1 MALSGAFNQSTYGW
15 PQRESPEV
23 LRNNQYAES
32 AFFSGAAADFSA
44 VGTSAL
50 LDDLSG
56 VEGYHYIIWGW
67 QSVYIR
73 NTGSSFKHVTLEMK
87 DDTGKGEGL
96 IHGVSNNVTNTML
109 PQPLRF
115 PTGSAVNYEVI
126 ESSIDGSDTVYGEVY
141 YSLIKHVDGS

>member
-23 LRNNQYAES
+23 LRNKEYAES
-32 AFFSGAAADFSA
+32 AFFSGTAADLSA

-50 LDDLSG
+50 LDGLSG
-56 VEGYHYIIWGW
+56 VEGYHYVIWGW
-67 QSVYIR
+67 TGFYIA
-73 NTGSSFKHVTLEMK
+73 SSSASKRHITLELENDSAK
-87 DDTGKGEGL
+87 RVGL
-96 IHGVSNNVTNTML
+96 LHGDSDSSTTVML

-126 ESSIDGSDTVYGEVY
+126 DSNMNGSDKLYGEVY
-141 YSLIKHVDGS
+141 YSLVKHVDGS